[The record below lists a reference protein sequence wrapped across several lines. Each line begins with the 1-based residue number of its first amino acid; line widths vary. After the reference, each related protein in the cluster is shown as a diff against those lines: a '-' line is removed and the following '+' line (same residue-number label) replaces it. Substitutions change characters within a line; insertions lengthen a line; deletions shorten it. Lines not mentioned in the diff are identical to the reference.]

1 VAYILVVDDDK
12 EVVGTVERS
21 LSRQGHR
28 VAAAYNG
35 LQALESVQQ
44 QRPDLMVLDII
55 MPQMDGI
62 EVCRRLRADPAT
74 VSVPILILTA
84 KGRIEDKVEGF
95 EAGCDDYLPKPFA
108 LKELELRVEA
118 LLRRTLAP
126 RVSKSPLRAGPL
138 CLDPR
143 TFKVSVEGKS
153 VLLTPMEYE
162 LLNYLMVH
170 AGEVIPSEELLK
182 EVWGYPPG
190 TGDPDL
196 VRAHIRNLRT
206 KVELS
211 PNNPTYIQTVP
222 RHGYII
228 PK

>member
-1 VAYILVVDDDK
+1 MAYILVVDDDK

-21 LSRQGHR
+21 FRRQGHQ
-28 VAAAYNG
+28 VAAAYSG
-35 LQALESVQQ
+35 PQALESVQRR
-44 QRPDLMVLDII
+44 RPDLVVLDII

-74 VSVPILILTA
+74 ASVPILILTA
-84 KGRIEDKVEGF
+84 KGRIEEKVEGF

-118 LLRRTLAP
+118 LLRRALAP
-126 RVSKSPLRAGPL
+126 RASKHPLRAGSL
-138 CLDPR
+138 RLDPR
-143 TFKVSVEGKS
+143 TFKVSLGDKS

-162 LLNYLMVH
+162 LLKYLMVR
-170 AGEVIPSEELLK
+170 AGEVIPSEELLR

-196 VRAHIRNLRT
+196 VRAHIMNLRT
-206 KVELS
+206 KIEPS
-211 PNNPTYIQTVP
+211 PSNPIYIQTVP